1 MIVMTWNVLDVLRYL
16 VDLGTDG
23 LSQVVIHGVAR
34 FRERDPEVLRDG
46 AGQGVVHSNDEPLG
60 QLAHRALRDVQAGAG
75 GHTQVQVGRVQPRV
89 SMKTLVII
97 SWDFT
102 FYITVVIVHCIMH
115 NLPDEGVP
123 CLLVTRGPGHVQPQG
138 VILGHV
144 LLLGPGDGVV
154 VLHQPHHPVQVKLAG
169 HALLS
174 YIARQEMIS
183 RFSYQR
189 GKLWLD

>member
-1 MIVMTWNVLDVLRYL
+1 M
-16 VDLGTDG
+16 
-23 LSQVVIHGVAR
+23 VIHGVAR
-34 FRERDPEVLRDG
+34 LRERDPEVLPDG
-46 AGQGVVHSNDEPLG
+46 AGQGVVRGDDEPLG

-144 LLLGPGDGVV
+144 LLLRPGDGVV

-169 HALLS
+169 HALLG
-174 YIARQEMIS
+174 YIARQKMIS
-183 RFSYQR
+183 RVSYQR